1 MKSIAAGLFNGKVYF
16 YSLENSSSTGDKLKL
31 TYHTQITTKQ
41 KGKKQGKKVTGLT
54 FLRNL
59 LDGKVAYSGNPGN
72 SPKNGGK
79 RKGRIQA
86 VVKSLRSPSKKKKV
100 KDQLLITTN
109 DSRLRLVG
117 MKDFCMVRKYKGHAN
132 TSLQIQAHFS
142 ESGEF
147 IISGSELRGSCAIW
161 NTATRRNPLNVNV
174 TGLNMYDKVI
184 AHEWFEATTAD
195 PAIVTD
201 AAFAPSAT
209 VKEAILSS
217 GLFPT
222 LFSLNQINHDFS
234 SSAIVACN
242 YEGTMRVFLRKS
254 CIQSVSHAAGPG
266 GFSSS

>member
-1 MKSIAAGLFNGKVYF
+1 MKSIAAGLFNVKVYF
-16 YSLENSSSTGDKLKL
+16 YSLENSSTGDKLKL

-59 LDGKVAYSGNPGN
+59 SDGKVAYSGNPGN

-132 TSLQIQAHFS
+132 KDNEHDDGHSVASSAQSSLFAARDDSNLAACFEAIDFIPLVQCPYNTLGQIDKGTLETLQILVYRSRH
-142 ESGEF
+142 
-147 IISGSELRGSCAIW
+147 I
-161 NTATRRNPLNVNV
+161 
-174 TGLNMYDKVI
+174 
-184 AHEWFEATTAD
+184 
-195 PAIVTD
+195 
-201 AAFAPSAT
+201 
-209 VKEAILSS
+209 
-217 GLFPT
+217 
-222 LFSLNQINHDFS
+222 
-234 SSAIVACN
+234 
-242 YEGTMRVFLRKS
+242 
-254 CIQSVSHAAGPG
+254 SVSLVNLLLADRN
-266 GFSSS
+266 